1 MEPCQWDDDTPDG
14 PPRWAAGQL
23 GAGRIFVYCPPVV
36 ECTYTLLSGFP
47 QWGAPGRKAARRG
60 RSAVEI
66 VCHASHRSAEQSERD
81 RIVVF
86 RRDNRDSNKNP
97 ETFSRQLE
105 TLRQQPAA
113 RRDDRG
119 DQDDEFEPEAE
130 DVYDH
135 EPVRDTPPRQST
147 LPQGSAFPAYGRDS
161 APLTGPGMDNDQS
174 AYSTSQPTS
183 VVAADTIWRGDME
196 SNGDVHIHGQF
207 QGTVT
212 ARTDIFVSED
222 AEADATLIA
231 NSVVIAG
238 NVKGVIRA
246 STRLEILPQGRISGE
261 VIAPTVIAHDGAR
274 VNATVRMTL
283 TPEEQAGTPPRVS
296 TTTRRTSRPGVRY

>member
-1 MEPCQWDDDTPDG
+1 M
-14 PPRWAAGQL
+14 
-23 GAGRIFVYCPPVV
+23 
-36 ECTYTLLSGFP
+36 
-47 QWGAPGRKAARRG
+47 
-60 RSAVEI
+60 
-66 VCHASHRSAEQSERD
+66 
-81 RIVVF
+81 VF
-86 RRDNRDSNKNP
+86 RRDNRDSNKTP

-130 DVYDH
+130 YVY
-135 EPVRDTPPRQST
+135 EQESARETPPRPG
-147 LPQGSAFPAYGRDS
+147 PQPQSAFPAYARES
-161 APLTGPGMDNDQS
+161 APSGGAGMDIDQS
-174 AYSTSQPTS
+174 PYSTSQPTS
-183 VVAADTIWRGDME
+183 VIAADTIWRGDME

-222 AEADATLIA
+222 AEADATLVA
-231 NSVVIAG
+231 NSIVVAG

-261 VIAPTVIAHDGAR
+261 IIAPTVVAHDGAR

-283 TPEEQAGTPPRVS
+283 TAEEQAGTPPRVS
-296 TTTRRTSRPGVRY
+296 TSNRRTSRSGVRY

>member
-1 MEPCQWDDDTPDG
+1 M
-14 PPRWAAGQL
+14 
-23 GAGRIFVYCPPVV
+23 
-36 ECTYTLLSGFP
+36 
-47 QWGAPGRKAARRG
+47 
-60 RSAVEI
+60 
-66 VCHASHRSAEQSERD
+66 
-81 RIVVF
+81 VF
-86 RRDNRDSNKNP
+86 RRDNRDNKNP

-119 DQDDEFEPEAE
+119 DQQDDEFEPETEYA
-130 DVYDH
+130 YDQ
-135 EPVRDTPPRQST
+135 EPARETAPRPVSA
-147 LPQGSAFPAYGRDS
+147 PQGGGFTAYSREPAGQ
-161 APLTGPGMDNDQS
+161 PIGTGMDIDPS
-174 AYSTSQPTS
+174 PYSSSQPTS
-183 VVAADTIWRGDME
+183 VIAADTIWRGDME

-231 NSVVIAG
+231 NSIVIAG

-261 VIAPTVIAHDGAR
+261 IIAPTVVAHDGSR

-283 TPEEQAGTPPRVS
+283 TAEEQAGTPPRVS
-296 TTTRRTSRPGVRY
+296 TSNRRTGRSGVRY

>member
-1 MEPCQWDDDTPDG
+1 M
-14 PPRWAAGQL
+14 
-23 GAGRIFVYCPPVV
+23 
-36 ECTYTLLSGFP
+36 
-47 QWGAPGRKAARRG
+47 
-60 RSAVEI
+60 
-66 VCHASHRSAEQSERD
+66 
-81 RIVVF
+81 VF

-105 TLRQQPAA
+105 TLRQQPAD
-113 RRDDRG
+113 RRDDPG
-119 DQDDEFEPEAE
+119 DQDDGFEPEAE
-130 DVYDH
+130 YVYEQ
-135 EPVRDTPPRQST
+135 EPARETPPRQA
-147 LPQGSAFPAYGRDS
+147 PQSGAFPAYARES
-161 APLTGPGMDNDQS
+161 APPTGTGMDMDQS
-174 AYSTSQPTS
+174 PYSTSQPTS

-231 NSVVIAG
+231 NSIVIAG

-261 VIAPTVIAHDGAR
+261 VISPTVVAHDGAR
-274 VNATVRMTL
+274 VNASVRMTL
-283 TPEEQAGTPPRVS
+283 TAEEQAGTPPRVS
-296 TTTRRTSRPGVRY
+296 TSNRRTGRSGVRY

>member
-1 MEPCQWDDDTPDG
+1 M
-14 PPRWAAGQL
+14 
-23 GAGRIFVYCPPVV
+23 
-36 ECTYTLLSGFP
+36 
-47 QWGAPGRKAARRG
+47 
-60 RSAVEI
+60 
-66 VCHASHRSAEQSERD
+66 
-81 RIVVF
+81 VF

-119 DQDDEFEPEAE
+119 DQDDEFEPEGE
-130 DVYDH
+130 YVYDQ
-135 EPVRDTPPRQST
+135 EPARDTPPRQA
-147 LPQGSAFPAYGRDS
+147 PQGGAFPAYVRES
-161 APLTGPGMDNDQS
+161 VPSTGTGMDMDQS
-174 AYSTSQPTS
+174 PYSTSQPTS
-183 VVAADTIWRGDME
+183 VIAADTIWRGDME

-261 VIAPTVIAHDGAR
+261 VIAPTVVAHDGAR
-274 VNATVRMTL
+274 VNASVRMTL

-296 TTTRRTSRPGVRY
+296 TSNRRTSRSGVRY

>member
-1 MEPCQWDDDTPDG
+1 M
-14 PPRWAAGQL
+14 
-23 GAGRIFVYCPPVV
+23 
-36 ECTYTLLSGFP
+36 
-47 QWGAPGRKAARRG
+47 
-60 RSAVEI
+60 
-66 VCHASHRSAEQSERD
+66 
-81 RIVVF
+81 VF

-113 RRDDRG
+113 RRDDPD
-119 DQDDEFEPEAE
+119 DQDEEFEPEVE
-130 DVYDH
+130 YVYDQ
-135 EPVRDTPPRQST
+135 EPARDTPPRPA
-147 LPQGSAFPAYGRDS
+147 PQNGAFPGYVRDS
-161 APLTGPGMDNDQS
+161 APSTGGGMDMDQS
-174 AYSTSQPTS
+174 PYSVSQPTS

-231 NSVVIAG
+231 NSIVIAG

-261 VIAPTVIAHDGAR
+261 VIAPTVVAHDGAR
-274 VNATVRMTL
+274 VNASVRMTL
-283 TPEEQAGTPPRVS
+283 TAEEQAGTPPRVS
-296 TTTRRTSRPGVRY
+296 TSNRRTGRSGVRY